1 MIAVEDLNVTFRVG
15 GRLIRAVEDVS
26 FEVAAGETFGIV
38 GESGSGKSTV
48 LRAIAGLVPS
58 ESARLEVD
66 GRPAARR
73 RSRADRRMLQF
84 VFQDPY
90 ASLHPRKTVDD
101 ILREPLEIHRE
112 ADIDARV
119 GKAIADVG
127 LLPIHRF
134 RYPHQLSGG
143 QRQRVAI
150 ARALILDPP
159 ILLLDEPT
167 SALDVSVQAEILNL
181 LGRLRQSYRPHQ
193 HPRQPRSC
201 GRRAPLQP
209 HRHHAAGPAGRNHQ
223 RRRPEVRQSRRR
235 LHAQADRREPRL
247 YAGVRLKPRH
257 RACQSGA
264 KGLDI
269 ARLAA
274 DLPVTTTASAKFQ
287 GELHVESL

>member
-1 MIAVEDLNVTFRVG
+1 MIRVENLSVIYHVA
-15 GRLIRAVEDVS
+15 GRDVYAAQDVS
-26 FEVAAGETFGIV
+26 FTVKKGETFGIV

-58 ESARLEVD
+58 ESAALDVD
-66 GRPAARR
+66 GQPAARR
-73 RSRADRRMLQF
+73 RSRADRRKLQF

-112 ADIDARV
+112 AGIDERV
-119 GKAIADVG
+119 SAAIGDVG

-150 ARALILDPP
+150 ARALILRPP

-181 LGRLRQSYRPHQ
+181 LGRLRQSYSLTSILVSHDLAVVAHLCDRIAIMQ
-193 HPRQPRSC
+193 LGKLVGVVTADNLRTGNVSADYTRRLITASQ
-201 GRRAPLQP
+201 GFTRAP
-209 HRHHAAGPAGRNHQ
+209 A
-223 RRRPEVRQSRRR
+223 
-235 LHAQADRREPRL
+235 
-247 YAGVRLKPRH
+247 
-257 RACQSGA
+257 
-264 KGLDI
+264 
-269 ARLAA
+269 
-274 DLPVTTTASAKFQ
+274 
-287 GELHVESL
+287 